1 MIDTS
6 GKWWVGSEATDIA
19 DYLTAYKAEGYE
31 VQETRLCKCDC
42 GSITFE
48 LGTKAAPT
56 ARVRSAAPSITCA
69 TAPRIGRRLTPESGL
84 APNANAKPASGSQL
98 LAL

>member
-1 MIDTS
+1 VVIDTS
-6 GKWWVGSEATDIA
+6 GKWWVGSEATDVA

-48 LGTKAAPT
+48 
-56 ARVRSAAPSITCA
+56 AR
-69 TAPRIGRRLTPESGL
+69 
-84 APNANAKPASGSQL
+84 SGSGRGLRPTHMCDLPRQ
-98 LAL
+98 ASHVR